1 MRKTIAGLMAQG
13 MSLEDIHMQMEE
25 IFNEEY
31 KKREQEQ
38 KALEIAA
45 MRDRAACALVDYMNA
60 VLGDILD
67 EPIETEGAAELLDEA
82 IEATRMKLDIMRAF
96 GAEIRKMPAPMRA
109 SDMSVKYDD
118 DKILSNF
125 LYNL

>member
-38 KALEIAA
+38 KAIEIAA
-45 MRDRAACALVDYMNA
+45 ARDRAAHAFVDYINL
-60 VLGDILD
+60 VLGDVLPEPADAETAAVMLD
-67 EPIETEGAAELLDEA
+67 ETTAATRMRLEIMAAFDVPEKVEIKKVDADSDDEA
-82 IEATRMKLDIMRAF
+82 I
-96 GAEIRKMPAPMRA
+96 RKFLMGLGFQPM
-109 SDMSVKYDD
+109 
-118 DKILSNF
+118 N
-125 LYNL
+125 